1 MRRECVPRRARSQTL
16 VNGTRFVYSRAA
28 MTTDL
33 PEQLQLDRRTDLP
46 RDLAFLLEAYPRA
59 EWDGHP
65 NNGQWCQFWLARH
78 KMFRD
83 IGAGLTD
90 ACEKLDAGQVDGTT
104 FHDWFMPRAS
114 FYLGEL
120 DTHHKVEEY
129 HYFPLLARADP
140 RMETG
145 VALLEGDHH
154 VIHDR
159 LRVVYDAILALDGAI
174 REGQGD
180 IRLLAPKLR
189 DDIALLDTGL
199 RRHLDDEE
207 DLVVP
212 LILDRTEDG
221 LGMH

>member
-1 MRRECVPRRARSQTL
+1 MASE
-16 VNGTRFVYSRAA
+16 
-28 MTTDL
+28 L
-33 PEQLQLDRRTDLP
+33 PEHLQLDARTAVP
-46 RDLAFLLEAYPRA
+46 AELAFLRSEYPR
-59 EWDGHP
+59 ESWDGHP

-78 KMFRD
+78 TMFRD
-83 IGAGLTD
+83 FGAGLTD
-90 ACEKLDAGQVDGTT
+90 ACEKLDAGQVDGPA

-159 LRVVYDAILALDGAI
+159 LRLVYDGVVALEEAI
-174 REGQGD
+174 RKGEGD
-180 IRLLAPKLR
+180 IATLAPKLR
-189 DDIALLDTGL
+189 DDLVLLDASL

-212 LILDRTEDG
+212 LILDRGEAG